1 MLIILWFAEVRTLF
15 VNWKVPSALNPL
27 SELSIIATGHL
38 LNVQESKTISELGL
52 LTTGLE

>member
-27 SELSIIATGHL
+27 SELSIIETGHL